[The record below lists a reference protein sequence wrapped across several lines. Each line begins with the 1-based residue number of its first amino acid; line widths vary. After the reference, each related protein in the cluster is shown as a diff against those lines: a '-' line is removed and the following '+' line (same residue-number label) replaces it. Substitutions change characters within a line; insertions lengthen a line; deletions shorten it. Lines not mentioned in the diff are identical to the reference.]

1 MAVICEFGTAPE
13 QARDGYKIVGLV
25 YGTDE
30 DLLAEYS
37 SLDVRFVRG
46 AAVHGQPGVWEFAA
60 MHPPKSVQVK
70 HWQAYGEG
78 EAKPATHQIDI
89 EDQRGVNGQVYL
101 TVGAMDGALDD
112 MISVVAE
119 VNTNPVTGT
128 DEVPCVHVSF
138 DDDAMA
144 FSLFKVGDKILLRL
158 ENDVT
163 LTRTESPTGPMFVVG

>member
-1 MAVICEFGTAPE
+1 
-13 QARDGYKIVGLV
+13 
-25 YGTDE
+25 
-30 DLLAEYS
+30 
-37 SLDVRFVRG
+37 
-46 AAVHGQPGVWEFAA
+46 
-60 MHPPKSVQVK
+60 
-70 HWQAYGEG
+70 
-78 EAKPATHQIDI
+78 
-89 EDQRGVNGQVYL
+89 
-101 TVGAMDGALDD
+101 MDGALDD

-163 LTRTESPTGPMFVVG
+163 LTRTESPTGPLFVVG